1 MNPLERSKILG
12 FEFFIKFLPALCAV
26 AYFSSCASIP
36 REAVQP
42 HGISHV
48 TASWYGSEFHGRP
61 TSSGEIFN
69 MYALTCAHREFPFG
83 TRLRVTHLR
92 NYRSVVVIVNDRGP
106 FIAGRDLDLSYAA
119 ADRIGLIGPG
129 VGAVRIEHLGRDM
142 RYLKRVSSPLPTA
155 SGPFTVQVG
164 AFKEEANANRLKQGL
179 EIKYK
184 DVYIT
189 TGYMDSEKLYRV
201 RIGSFGDKNE
211 AYLFANRLA
220 EEGYSIFILAKE

>member
-1 MNPLERSKILG
+1 MDREKAGLSIVLY
-12 FEFFIKFLPALCAV
+12 FKFLLLLCAA
-26 AYFSSCASIP
+26 AYFSSCASVP
-36 REAVQP
+36 RGAVQP
-42 HGISHV
+42 PEVGYV

-69 MYALTCAHREFPFG
+69 MHALTCAHKEFPFG

-92 NYRSVVVIVNDRGP
+92 NNKSVVVTVNDRGP

-119 ADRIGLIGPG
+119 ANEIGLIGPG
-129 VGAVRIEHLGRDM
+129 TGEVRIEHLGRDM
-142 RYLKRVSSPLPTA
+142 RYLKRVSSPLPEA

-164 AFKEEANANRLKQGL
+164 AFKEETNASRLKQGL

-189 TGYMDSEKLYRV
+189 SGYMNNQKLYRV
-201 RIGSFGDKNE
+201 RIGSFSDKNE
-211 AYLFANRLA
+211 AYLFANTLA